1 MYKIIV
7 CAVEIGN
14 EGRELLTKASTLAD
28 KFGSRLIVVNVLPYT
43 FLPKDYQKELTEK
56 ASPEFEKL
64 VAEFK
69 VAKKNRVLK
78 VGKPHEIICQ
88 VAKRKKAD
96 LILLGTHSKKG
107 LQSLIG
113 STASA
118 VSNNAVCDVSLVR
131 MK

>member
-1 MYKIIV
+1 MYKTIV

-56 ASPEFEKL
+56 AIPEFEKL